1 MTTHETR
8 IIFLCHIDYIKRL
21 INRIL
26 ATFCSYNNLEKKAL
40 LHDGG
45 GAGDGGAV
53 KEVVDQS
60 VVCGQGL
67 ER

>member
-1 MTTHETR
+1 MKQDLDFHA
-8 IIFLCHIDYIKRL
+8 IQKYIKIDFWRHSVL
-21 INRIL
+21 IITL
-26 ATFCSYNNLEKKAL
+26 KKKAL